1 MIENTGYVKLWR
13 KFTSW
18 EWHDN
23 PNVVTLFIHCLLMAN
38 WEDKRW
44 QGVEIKRGEFATTYK
59 HLSDTTGLTIQQ
71 VRTALK
77 KLEDSGEVVTNKK
90 RGRSHTFIRVC
101 KYEDYQD
108 QQINNTLITNKQQ
121 INNKKITTTK
131 EYKEYKEDKNNIKAV
146 AYYPE
151 NDKLNKAF
159 IDYVDMRKK
168 IKAPMTDRAIELAK
182 NKLEKLSDG
191 NNEKAIAILE
201 QSVMNSW
208 KGVFELKNDKEE
220 KPKNNKFNNFSGRS
234 YSNEQ
239 LEKLIGG

>member
-1 MIENTGYVKLWR
+1 MIENTGYIKLWR

-101 KYEDYQD
+101 KYDDYQD
-108 QQINNTLITNKQQ
+108 QQINNTLTTNNQQ

-131 EYKEYKEDKNNIKAV
+131 EDKEVKKNKKHIYGEYKNVRLTDSEL
-146 AYYPE
+146 
-151 NDKLNKAF
+151 DKL
-159 IDYVDMRKK
+159 
-168 IKAPMTDRAIELAK
+168 
-182 NKLEKLSDG
+182 
-191 NNEKAIAILE
+191 
-201 QSVMNSW
+201 
-208 KGVFELKNDKEE
+208 KEE
-220 KPKNNKFNNFSGRS
+220 FGTKTADDCITYLDEYIEMKGAKYKSHYLAIRKWVVDAVKKTNTQKKQTNKFNNFSGRS

-239 LEKLIGG
+239 LERLIGG

>member
-1 MIENTGYVKLWR
+1 MNDGMGYIKLWR

-59 HLSDTTGLTIQQ
+59 HLSDITGLTIQQ

-108 QQINNTLITNKQQ
+108 QQINNTLITNNQQ

-131 EYKEYKEDKNNIKAV
+131 EDKEVKKNKKHIYGEYKNVRLTDSEL
-146 AYYPE
+146 
-151 NDKLNKAF
+151 DKL
-159 IDYVDMRKK
+159 
-168 IKAPMTDRAIELAK
+168 
-182 NKLEKLSDG
+182 
-191 NNEKAIAILE
+191 
-201 QSVMNSW
+201 
-208 KGVFELKNDKEE
+208 KEE
-220 KPKNNKFNNFSGRS
+220 FGTKTADDCITYLDEYIEMKGTKYKSHYLAIRKWVVDAVKKTNTQKKQTNKFNNFSGRS
-234 YSNEQ
+234 YSNEE
-239 LEKLIGG
+239 LEKLLGG

>member
-1 MIENTGYVKLWR
+1 MIENTGYIKLWR

-108 QQINNTLITNKQQ
+108 QQINNKLITDNQQ

-131 EYKEYKEDKNNIKAV
+131 EDKEVKKNKKHIYGEYKNVRLTDSEL
-146 AYYPE
+146 
-151 NDKLNKAF
+151 DKL
-159 IDYVDMRKK
+159 
-168 IKAPMTDRAIELAK
+168 
-182 NKLEKLSDG
+182 
-191 NNEKAIAILE
+191 
-201 QSVMNSW
+201 
-208 KGVFELKNDKEE
+208 KEE
-220 KPKNNKFNNFSGRS
+220 FGTKTADDCISYLDEYIEMKGTKYKSHYLAIRKWVIDAVNKTNTQKKQNNKFNNFSGRS
-234 YSNEQ
+234 YSNEE
-239 LEKLIGG
+239 LEKLLGG